1 MAIAKIAPTASNAV
15 ANITTFAGTLSTI
28 WNTSRILSYDKAIDR
43 LCHKIDD
50 FTKKGKS
57 TDNLEYQV
65 GLMEELKESVEG
77 AGKGFLNLGKGAEG
91 AVAGL
96 TATVAVIIAMVAAL
110 KRLVRLANEVSA
122 IGAEIDDMAQKLQM
136 SNSQYQQWSYVM
148 QMCGSDMNQLQ
159 TAMNGMIQ
167 RLKSVDTGSENALQ
181 GFRKLGISIYDSNG
195 NLRDS
200 FDLFQEA
207 IYKLQKL
214 EEGTDRAV
222 IANQI
227 FGKSASNLAILLNTS
242 NEQMES
248 ILKTQDALGLS
259 MSENAIQL
267 SASYQDALDTMKLAG
282 QSFKSVIAELIL
294 EPLTEVVKSITKA
307 ITYIKIFVAGLFG
320 IKDSSKNIESV
331 GGGIGSIGE
340 NAETAND
347 AVNKLTRSLM
357 GFDELNVLSSPTSS
371 SSLSTGLEDFDLGD
385 LQLGEFKSSFDALF
399 SEEELTKIEKFR
411 DTMSKFGER
420 IKSVFSGLYK
430 VIMGTNLHNPQM
442 VREGV
447 NEIIEGLIGTDIP
460 TALKN
465 LKTNITKWWNES
477 VPQWLH
483 KVVLFSE
490 GIGKII
496 WGLCNGNYLMVLDG
510 VNDIKLAIKK
520 SGIDDATGEIADKA
534 NKNATKGLEETK
546 RKWKEAWEEIK
557 RFIGNIEDLGSGGYR
572 MLDGFNINAYT
583 NSNVKMATGGI
594 VDRPV
599 NALIG
604 EAGREAVLPLE
615 NNTGWMDIL
624 ADRIIGRQD
633 TPTKIVLMVDGRELG
648 EATINNIN
656 KITRSSG
663 KLQLLV

>member
-15 ANITTFAGTLSTI
+15 ANVTSFASTLSTI

-43 LCHKIDD
+43 LCDKIDD

-65 GLMEELKESVEG
+65 GLLEELKEGAEG
-77 AGKGFLNLGKGAEG
+77 AGKGFLNLGKGAKG

-167 RLKSVDTGSENALQ
+167 RLKSVDAGSENALQ
-181 GFRKLGISIYDSNG
+181 GFRKLGISVYDTNG

-207 IYKLQKL
+207 IYKLQQL
-214 EEGTDRAV
+214 GEGTDRAV

-294 EPLTEVVKSITKA
+294 EPLTKVVKFITKA

-320 IKDSSKNIESV
+320 IKDSGKNIESV

-340 NAETAND
+340 NAETANT

-357 GFDELNVLSSPTSS
+357 GFDELNVLSPPTSS

-385 LQLGEFKSSFDALF
+385 LQLDDIKTSFDALF
-399 SEEELTKIEKFR
+399 SNEELEKINKFR
-411 DTMSKFGER
+411 ETMEKWGTR
-420 IKSVFSGLYK
+420 IKDIFVGVEKIILGFATRNKRL
-430 VIMGTNLHNPQM
+430 M
-442 VREGV
+442 REGFEQLFKGITGKTLPEFLADLKKTIETSPV
-447 NEIIEGLIGTDIP
+447 WETII
-460 TALKN
+460 
-465 LKTNITKWWNES
+465 
-477 VPQWLH
+477 
-483 KVVLFSE
+483 
-490 GIGKII
+490 GIATGVGKI
-496 WGLCNGNYLMVLDG
+496 V
-510 VNDIKLAIKK
+510 
-520 SGIDDATGEIADKA
+520 
-534 NKNATKGLEETK
+534 KGLLT
-546 RKWKEAWEEIK
+546 
-557 RFIGNIEDLGSGGYR
+557 GNIVDVVSGCKQIRDTIKNSKIDKESENMANAVSRNTTKQLESIKNKWQSTWQQIKDFVLGALRDIGSGGYR
-572 MLDGFNINAYT
+572 MLDGFSIST
-583 NSNVKMATGGI
+583 IPNSNVKMATGGI

-599 NALIG
+599 NALVG

-615 NNTGWMDIL
+615 NNTGWMDTL
-624 ADRIIGRQD
+624 ADRILSRQD
-633 TPTKIVLMVDGRELG
+633 SPTKIVLTVDGRELG
-648 EATINNIN
+648 EATIKNIN